1 MNLTSFKIPE
11 NRFKISRT
19 LLQLEFLLLINV
31 GPKEKKI
38 QVSLVC
44 GEKEKQECL
53 MSYDR
58 AAQVRSFLNYPFPP
72 KKQHP
77 FQTKPKSLT

>member
-1 MNLTSFKIPE
+1 MNLTSFKILE

-38 QVSLVC
+38 
-44 GEKEKQECL
+44 
-53 MSYDR
+53 
-58 AAQVRSFLNYPFPP
+58 
-72 KKQHP
+72 
-77 FQTKPKSLT
+77 